1 MNNTNWK
8 EEIFDNLNDNN
19 IDKLRDLL
27 KNCDSKELKLNDN
40 ISFLSIACMNE
51 QINTVKLLI
60 EKGCDV
66 NEKDHL
72 GKTMLH
78 EMCRTGNIEIIK
90 LLIKNGARLN
100 EQSNTGKTEL
110 FYGIEPIKENSI
122 EIIKILLKNGA
133 NVNLKDK
140 NEGTLIHK
148 LAGEQNKEQE
158 SKKLMRLLIVKG
170 AKIDERDKYGYTPL
184 MNICYFHDNL
194 EMIKLLIKNGAN
206 PEKVD
211 KQNKKSINLAC
222 ANNQT
227 KIVNY
232 LMRYEKDINRQDI
245 KGNTLL
251 HEVCQNE
258 YLKIDEIVELLIEKG
273 IDTKIKNNDNETAL
287 EMMKNK
293 QFKYN
298 GNIKFLESYEL
309 FIEMQKKLKIS
320 ETINRKIKI
329 KI

>member
-211 KQNKKSINLAC
+211 KQNKRAINLAC

-273 IDTKIKNNDNETAL
+273 IDTKIRNNDNETAL

-293 QFKYN
+293 NFQYN

-309 FIEMQKKLKIS
+309 FIEMQKTLKIS
-320 ETINRKIKI
+320 KAKNTKRKI
-329 KI
+329 

>member
-8 EEIFDNLNDNN
+8 EEIFENLNDNN

-211 KQNKKSINLAC
+211 KQNKRAINLAC

-251 HEVCQNE
+251 HEVCQNQ

-273 IDTKIKNNDNETAL
+273 IDTKIRNNDNETAL

-293 QFKYN
+293 NFQYN

-309 FIEMQKKLKIS
+309 FIEMQKTLKIS
-320 ETINRKIKI
+320 KAKNTKRKI
-329 KI
+329 

>member
-27 KNCDSKELKLNDN
+27 KNCDSNELKLNDN

-211 KQNKKSINLAC
+211 KQNKKAINLAC

-251 HEVCQNE
+251 HEVCQNQ

-273 IDTKIKNNDNETAL
+273 IDTKIRNNDNETAL

-293 QFKYN
+293 NFQYN

-309 FIEMQKKLKIS
+309 FIEMQKTLKIS
-320 ETINRKIKI
+320 KAKNTKRKI
-329 KI
+329 

>member
-1 MNNTNWK
+1 MNNTKWK
-8 EEIFDNLNDNN
+8 EEVFDNLSDDN

-66 NEKDHL
+66 NEKDHN
-72 GKTMLH
+72 GKTILH
-78 EMCRTGNIEIIK
+78 EMCRKGNVDITK
-90 LLIKNGARLN
+90 LLINNGAKLN

-133 NVNLKDK
+133 NINVKDK

-158 SKKLMRLLIVKG
+158 SQKLMRLLIIKG
-170 AKIDERDKYGYTPL
+170 AKIDEIDKYGYTPL

-211 KQNKKSINLAC
+211 KQNKRAINLAC

-227 KIVNY
+227 KIVKY

-251 HEVCQNE
+251 HEVCQNQ
-258 YLKIDEIVELLIEKG
+258 YLKINEIVELLIEKG
-273 IDTKIKNNDNETAL
+273 IDTKIKNNENETAL

-309 FIEMQKKLKIS
+309 FIEMQKTLKIS
-320 ETINRKIKI
+320 EAKNRKRKI
-329 KI
+329 

>member
-40 ISFLSIACMNE
+40 ISFLSIACMSE
-51 QINTVKLLI
+51 QTNTVKLLI

-211 KQNKKSINLAC
+211 KQNKKAINLAC

-251 HEVCQNE
+251 HEVCQNQ

-273 IDTKIKNNDNETAL
+273 IDTKIRNNDNETAL

-293 QFKYN
+293 NFQYN

-309 FIEMQKKLKIS
+309 FIEMQKTLKIS
-320 ETINRKIKI
+320 KAKNTKRKI
-329 KI
+329 

>member
-8 EEIFDNLNDNN
+8 EEIFENLNDNN

-66 NEKDHL
+66 NEKNHL

-211 KQNKKSINLAC
+211 KQNKRAINLAC

-251 HEVCQNE
+251 HEVCQNQ

-273 IDTKIKNNDNETAL
+273 IDTKIRNNDNETAL

-293 QFKYN
+293 NFQYN

-309 FIEMQKKLKIS
+309 FIEMQKTLKIS
-320 ETINRKIKI
+320 KAKNTKRKI
-329 KI
+329 

>member
-1 MNNTNWK
+1 MNNPNWK

-60 EKGCDV
+60 EKGCNV
-66 NEKDHL
+66 NEKDGN
-72 GKTMLH
+72 GKTILH
-78 EMCRTGNIEIIK
+78 EMCRKGNVDITK
-90 LLIKNGARLN
+90 LLINNGAKLN

-170 AKIDERDKYGYTPL
+170 AKIDERDKHGYTPL

-211 KQNKKSINLAC
+211 KQNKRAINLAC
-222 ANNQT
+222 ANSQT

-251 HEVCQNE
+251 HEVCQNQ

-293 QFKYN
+293 NFQYN

-309 FIEMQKKLKIS
+309 FIEMQKTLKIS
-320 ETINRKIKI
+320 KAKNTKRKI
-329 KI
+329 